1 MENFSIK
8 EKNRRVSIRF
18 QWQAIYSHL
27 MLFQFLELVIQ
38 CAQQGSLAR
47 QPQVPSKQKM
57 PQPAN
62 RQNECYQD

>member
-1 MENFSIK
+1 
-8 EKNRRVSIRF
+8 
-18 QWQAIYSHL
+18 